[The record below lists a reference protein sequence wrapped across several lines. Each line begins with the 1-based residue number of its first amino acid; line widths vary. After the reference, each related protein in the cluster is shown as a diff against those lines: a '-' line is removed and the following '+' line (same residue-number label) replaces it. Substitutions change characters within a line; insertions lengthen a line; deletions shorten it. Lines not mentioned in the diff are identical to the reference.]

1 MVAAE
6 IEDLKLEK
14 DGAEYIL
21 CLNCELPNVEFCL
34 DLDSFNAF
42 ITSSWKNTSL
52 LGETLWSNWL
62 GGFMNNWFLL

>member
-21 CLNCELPNVEFCL
+21 CLNCELPKVEFCL

-42 ITSSWKNTSL
+42 ITSSWKTHRCWEKHS
-52 LGETLWSNWL
+52 GPTGWEDS
-62 GGFMNNWFLL
+62 